1 MVREHLTTVL
11 GWKEKSNVADNWSPT
26 KVQKFQLCRVYAASV
41 LYGYFLKSA
50 SLRHH
55 LEQKLYHVNPDLG
68 LANSNQLLLSEIRS
82 LGSGIV
88 PIDRSS
94 GTRSTSVGQIPLI
107 RENKQNNL
115 KYYVMSFDPETLQM
129 CAKPKFKETGL
140 AASDEVIST
149 SLASLKRIVLEA
161 IAFGSFL
168 WDEEEYVGTVY
179 KLKEN

>member
-1 MVREHLTTVL
+1 MWQTIGPLLSTEV
-11 GWKEKSNVADNWSPT
+11 P
-26 KVQKFQLCRVYAASV
+26 

-94 GTRSTSVGQIPLI
+94 STRSTSVGQIPLI
-107 RENKQNNL
+107 REKKQNNL

-129 CAKPKFKETGL
+129 CAKPKSKEAL
-140 AASDEVIST
+140 NLI
-149 SLASLKRIVLEA
+149 
-161 IAFGSFL
+161 
-168 WDEEEYVGTVY
+168 
-179 KLKEN
+179 